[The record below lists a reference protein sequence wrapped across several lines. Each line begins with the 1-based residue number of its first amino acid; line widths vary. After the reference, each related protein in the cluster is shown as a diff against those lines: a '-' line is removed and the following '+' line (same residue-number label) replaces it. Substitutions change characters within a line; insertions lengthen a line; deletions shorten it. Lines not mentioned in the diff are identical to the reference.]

1 MCLQPKLKKAVQCY
15 LNHNQDAR
23 FTMKVRF

>member
-1 MCLQPKLKKAVQCY
+1 MCLQPKLKKAVQRC